1 MQTLQLSS
9 YFDLRI
15 KGSISPPPFGPC
27 EALVPLGL
35 EPASV
40 RPFFPYR
47 GSQFDAGGNLRPS
60 STDDKGQDPEN
71 QLREL
76 RAWCS
81 NSGHTIVQEFIDRQ
95 SGRKGADKRQQFAA
109 LLEAAAKRKFDRV
122 LFCALDRF
130 SREGMAQTIA
140 HLQRLTS
147 YGVAF
152 HSYTEPH
159 LSTDNELVRN
169 VLLALL
175 SSLAKLEAQ
184 KISER
189 TRAGMAR
196 ARAKGIKIGRPK
208 LEIEIRQKI
217 AQRAKKGETPY
228 AIAKAL
234 GIDRH
239 TAAKYAHLRA

>member
-1 MQTLQLSS
+1 MPLEVTLRVAI
-9 YFDLRI
+9 YAR
-15 KGSISPPPFGPC
+15 
-27 EALVPLGL
+27 V
-35 EPASV
+35 
-40 RPFFPYR
+40 
-47 GSQFDAGGNLRPS
+47 

-81 NSGHTIVQEFIDRQ
+81 NSGHTIIHEYIDRQ
-95 SGRKGADKRQQFAA
+95 SGRKGAANRQQFAA
-109 LLEAAAKRKFDRV
+109 LLEGAARKKFDCV
-122 LFCALDRF
+122 LFWALDRF

-140 HLQRLTS
+140 YLQRLNS

-159 LSTDNELVRN
+159 LSPDSELVRN

-184 KISER
+184 KVSER

-196 ARAKGIKIGRPK
+196 AKAKGIKTGRPK
-208 LEIEIRQKI
+208 LGIEIRRKI
-217 AQRAKKGETPY
+217 AQRTAKGQTPY

-234 GIDRH
+234 RIDRH
-239 TAAKYAHLRA
+239 TAAKYANSAL